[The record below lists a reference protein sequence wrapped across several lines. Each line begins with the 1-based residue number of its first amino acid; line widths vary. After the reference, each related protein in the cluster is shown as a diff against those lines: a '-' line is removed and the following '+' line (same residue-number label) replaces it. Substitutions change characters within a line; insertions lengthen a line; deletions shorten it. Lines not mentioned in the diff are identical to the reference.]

1 MILNFLHT
9 IKAPI
14 VQQLILWNY
23 QWKIISFNY
32 LFKQVIE
39 ISLKNNK
46 GTIQNP
52 RLAPGS
58 ITIIKIVTL
67 WTLSKMMKLLKV

>member
-1 MILNFLHT
+1 MILKFLHT

-23 QWKIISFNY
+23 QCEIISFNY

-52 RLAPGS
+52 GLAPGS

-67 WTLSKMMKLLKV
+67 WPLNEMMKLF

>member
-9 IKAPI
+9 ITGPI

-23 QWKIISFNY
+23 QCNIISFNY

-52 RLAPGS
+52 RMAPGS

-67 WTLSKMMKLLKV
+67 WPLNKMIKLLKV

>member
-23 QWKIISFNY
+23 QCKIISFNY
-32 LFKQVIE
+32 LFQQVIE
-39 ISLKNNK
+39 ISLKTNK

-58 ITIIKIVTL
+58 ITVIEIVTL
-67 WTLSKMMKLLKV
+67 GTLSKMMKLLKV

>member
-9 IKAPI
+9 IKAP
-14 VQQLILWNY
+14 VVKQLILWNY
-23 QWKIISFNY
+23 QCKMISFNY
-32 LFKQVIE
+32 LFQQFIE

-58 ITIIKIVTL
+58 ITIIKNCNSLTPQQNDEIT
-67 WTLSKMMKLLKV
+67 